1 MTLDCLEDLRIR
13 VQFPAQEGRLYKRAF
28 STSIQ
33 NLHNTAQIVI
43 LYEIQESFLFPIEV
57 KVVRQELQGVHH

>member
-1 MTLDCLEDLRIR
+1 MTLEDLGICA
-13 VQFPAQEGRLYKRAF
+13 QFPAQEGRLYKRAL
-28 STSIQ
+28 SNRIQ